1 MFFSQQRKR
10 EKRFLKQ
17 SERWL
22 FNAKFDPEQHVARGK
37 SVQFGFI
44 NVPEPHFKRK
54 YKKNHTHT
62 QNK

>member
-17 SERWL
+17 RERCL
-22 FNAKFDPEQHVARGK
+22 SNAKFDPEQHLARAK
-37 SVQFGFI
+37 NVQFGFI

-54 YKKNHTHT
+54 
-62 QNK
+62 NKTS